1 MVLDRKKIAK
11 RYAQSWFFIDLVA
24 TMPWELFAG
33 SSGSSLG
40 VLRLPR
46 VLRIGRLL
54 KKFDTKASANLFR
67 IFKLLCGFFLI
78 NHWVACAR
86 AGAARPP
93 VGLLIIR
100 HSRRQLGHLRRFYFM
115 P

>member
-1 MVLDRKKIAK
+1 VVLDRKKIAK

-78 NHWVACAR
+78 NHWVACAWWWIGRSEDTLTR
-86 AGAARPP
+86 ALSTGFIP
-93 VGLLIIR
+93 VQ
-100 HSRRQLGHLRRFYFM
+100 SSS
-115 P
+115 